1 MNQITENEVYLILK
15 ENFPKQNDF
24 NFSGY
29 KEELNELLDFGI
41 NTSEKLREIIKKHKS
56 QVLEI
61 DSEDLDE
68 FHISTYSKEFGEDYV
83 KNRIENKYL
92 FAYQGLLRIII
103 EHEFGEKD
111 ELYSDKRDNII

>member
-83 KNRIENKYL
+83 KNRIENKYW
-92 FAYQGLLRIII
+92 FAYQGLLRIIL
-103 EHEFGEKD
+103 ELEFGEQY